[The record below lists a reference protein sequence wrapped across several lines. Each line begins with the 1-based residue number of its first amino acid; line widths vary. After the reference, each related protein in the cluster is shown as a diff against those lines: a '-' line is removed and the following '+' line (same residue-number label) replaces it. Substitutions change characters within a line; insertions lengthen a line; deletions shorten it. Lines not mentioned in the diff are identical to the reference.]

1 MARPKKG
8 SSCAVSTQSS
18 PKKGS
23 PAPATKPC
31 SPGASSSRVQKE
43 PKRPAPRP
51 RTSST
56 EPQAAQA
63 SRTPARSRPV
73 PPQPGRPPVSD
84 VKTPACGPPLGG
96 AVQDRS
102 RATSA
107 CQNQSSCARRAA
119 TRRSE
124 SESEGTS
131 RYARNGTDETRRG
144 GDGTAQ
150 SKPARTSTGQ
160 TSPQTSRARSPPV
173 PQGAMGKIDQE
184 KLAVIEAETRG
195 QRENPEWFKQRR
207 NRITASAAHK
217 IANCRFVNGRS
228 QEVPQSYLRSVVSS
242 GSSVKT
248 AAMTWGIEHEL
259 AAAVR
264 YQELKSRALGRKV
277 LVQDCGLFIHPDKQW
292 LAASPDGVVVD
303 AQTGETL
310 GSLEIKCPFKHRD
323 STIKKACEDKTFCLQ
338 QEPGDAYSLKRSHAY
353 YTQVQCQLAV
363 LGLRRADFVV
373 YTSRDMAVTPVDFD
387 PEFWDCTEDK
397 LEKFYTSAVQPYLA
411 KQNPALSREE

>member
-1 MARPKKG
+1 MAHPKKG
-8 SSCAVSTQSS
+8 SSCAVPMQSS

-23 PAPATKPC
+23 PAPVTKPC
-31 SPGASSSRVQKE
+31 SPGSLSSRVQKE
-43 PKRPAPRP
+43 PARQAPSP

-63 SRTPARSRPV
+63 SRTPSRSRPV

-84 VKTPACGPPLGG
+84 VKTPASGPPLGT

-102 RATSA
+102 RAASA

-119 TRRSE
+119 TRRYE

-173 PQGAMGKIDQE
+173 PQGAMGKIDQ
-184 KLAVIEAETRG
+184 KLAAIEVQTRG
-195 QRENPEWFKQRR
+195 QRENPEWFEQRR
-207 NRITASAAHK
+207 TRITASAAHK

-259 AAAVR
+259 AAALR

-277 LVQDCGLFIHPDKQW
+277 LVQDCSLFIHPDKQW
-292 LAASPDGVVVD
+292 LAASS
-303 AQTGETL
+303 TGRGRCSNRETL
-310 GSLEIKCPFKHRD
+310 APWRSSALS
-323 STIKKACEDKTFCLQ
+323 STGTAPSRRPVRTRPSACS
-338 QEPGDAYSLKRSHAY
+338 EPGAYSLKRSHAY

-373 YTSRDMAVTPVDFD
+373 YTSRDMAITPVDFD
-387 PEFWDCTEDK
+387 PEFWDRTEDK

-411 KQNPALSREE
+411 RQNPALSREE